1 MPILLLNIKGNS
13 KMGRPKKPDD
23 KKKVKLTIS
32 LSRELKE
39 IAMAT
44 GDASLFFME
53 AGFAKAK
60 KEEKLSKVKVKT

>member
-1 MPILLLNIKGNS
+1 
-13 KMGRPKKPDD
+13 MGRPKKPED

-44 GDASLFFME
+44 GDASGFFMD
-53 AGFAKAK
+53 AGLAKVK
-60 KEEKLSKVKVKT
+60 KENKTNKKEI